1 MASTAM
7 SIANDEGTISTLGS
21 TSKTGSGAG
30 SSRRSKRSNTS
41 SRATE
46 EEIAA
51 TRHLRLMVEATLTG
65 NAQHFKDGAVID
77 AASLTKNKPL
87 ANFESLL
94 ENAEKKLHYNN
105 NKLGGGAVD
114 EAGLLVDTT
123 TGKNAA
129 VYGGKSNNVGKK
141 KKRQSLIGQFLNKKK
156 NTSNKSKSSTG
167 ALEALEEEPVSF
179 DDQTHTADSIIDVR
193 QANSEDYTASICS
206 IRSLGTFEKDFVT
219 NIIAEN
225 EAVQYEE
232 ISVCTFEEDFKAR
245 QGGGGAVLVG
255 GVAAAGRGVGL
266 PMEVG
271 GMTTTQ
277 PGDDDDLTLEPIL
290 SETTF
295 EKDARKA
302 AMNDGVMPPTQV
314 SFGANGGGENNYDD
328 DDDGLTVEEALSETT
343 FEQDA
348 ARNNAAQANGNAPTT
363 LGTMTDMW
371 GVVKTALSTDSARSV
386 STFEKDNAAR
396 KALAIKI
403 GRKPSTNSLSG
414 GGAGSAGVQYNGSD
428 RSECTFEI
436 DYNMRRDRSQRSQKT
451 KASVRSGASSG
462 AKTNTAIP
470 IMDLNLVPSE
480 TSHGFERDANKQFKN
495 TSTNKNGDMVG
506 FEKDVSRNMEV
517 LPAARTRSGA
527 THLVKKEAAHMPKI
541 DELVVELSPDAIDR
555 GIKKQQ
561 QQDGGIWSRFLCY
574 CTG

>member
-1 MASTAM
+1 
-7 SIANDEGTISTLGS
+7 
-21 TSKTGSGAG
+21 
-30 SSRRSKRSNTS
+30 
-41 SRATE
+41 
-46 EEIAA
+46 
-51 TRHLRLMVEATLTG
+51 MVEATLTG

-129 VYGGKSNNVGKK
+129 VYGGKSNKVGKK
-141 KKRQSLIGQFLNKKK
+141 KKKQSLIGQFLNKKK
-156 NTSNKSKSSTG
+156 NTSNKSKSATG
-167 ALEALEEEPVSF
+167 ALEALEEERGDAATTTKNNSNDEGRDSSLTSNTFIPLQTTNKAVSF

-414 GGAGSAGVQYNGSD
+414 GGAGSSGVQYNGSD

-495 TSTNKNGDMVG
+495 TSTNKNGDMGG